1 MPDNNPAKRVPKSLG
16 TETKLLGSYTLA
28 DAALALFPGVL
39 VVLGAQLLVPSS
51 LTVGGYAARTLALP
65 FAVLAIAGGA
75 LFVYLTPEY
84 TSSLEWLGTFIGYR
98 TSDRTLEHHAAGD
111 LTLVER
117 IHPGSNAIERTDGAM
132 LGLVQVDPP
141 SMALA
146 TEAAWR
152 RTAEGF
158 EDFLNTTAAF
168 PIQIYSTTR
177 PFPVGEYLSHYEARF
192 EDADVRA
199 NPRLAALI
207 EHYLD
212 WYERDLE
219 DRRMTIRDHYVI
231 IAVTPEEI
239 QFEQESLVQRLADV
253 PIAGI
258 FVSTILRSSEADERE
273 ALLDA
278 LGDRLS
284 RVEAGL
290 RELEGCSARIV
301 DVHESAQLVATF
313 WESEAAEYDD
323 MNRVIRTS
331 PLIGGGS

>member
-1 MPDNNPAKRVPKSLG
+1 MHDNNPAKRVPKSLG
-16 TETKLLGSYTLA
+16 TEPKLLGSYTLA

-39 VVLGAQLLVPSS
+39 VVLGAQLLGPSS
-51 LTVGGYAARTLALP
+51 LTVGGYAVRTLALP

-84 TSSLEWLGTFIGYR
+84 TSSLEWLGTFVGYR
-98 TSDRTLEHHAAGD
+98 TSDRTLGHDAARG

-117 IHPGSNAIERTDGAM
+117 IHPGSNAIERVDGAM

-158 EDFLNTTAAF
+158 EDFLNTTVAF

-177 PFPVGEYLSHYEARF
+177 PFPVGEYLSHYEARL

-219 DRRMTIRDHYVI
+219 DRRMTIRDHYVVV
-231 IAVTPEEI
+231 AVTPGEI

-253 PIAGI
+253 PIAG
-258 FVSTILRSSEADERE
+258 VLVGAILRSSSEDERQ

-278 LGDRLS
+278 LDDRLS
-284 RVEAGL
+284 RVEGGL
-290 RELEGCSARIV
+290 RELEGCNARVV
-301 DVHESAQLVATF
+301 DVHESVQLVAIF
-313 WESEAAEYDD
+313 WESEAAEYGD

-331 PLIGGGS
+331 PLVGGRS